1 MNFGTTVGETDH
13 IWSVNMHL
21 DILSS
26 PGRLIG
32 QFPVTAIDIQP
43 VVAGG
48 CSIALHRVVNVVL
61 IRSTIPPGATGRSHT
76 DQMERLISRPPFV
89 TTQKP
94 VKVAMC
100 MGREGDGS
108 RTGLNERVQPV
119 QLRIILPCRRVGP
132 RNV

>member
-21 DILSS
+21 ESLRP

-43 VVAGG
+43 GVAGG
-48 CSIALHRVVNVVL
+48 CSIAHHRVGNVVL
-61 IRSTIPPGATGRSHT
+61 IRSTRPPCTTSRSHT

-94 VKVAMC
+94 VKMTMC
-100 MGREGDGS
+100 MGRERDSS
-108 RTGLNERVQPV
+108 RTGLHERVQPV
-119 QLRIILPCRRVGP
+119 QLRFIRSEEHTS
-132 RNV
+132 